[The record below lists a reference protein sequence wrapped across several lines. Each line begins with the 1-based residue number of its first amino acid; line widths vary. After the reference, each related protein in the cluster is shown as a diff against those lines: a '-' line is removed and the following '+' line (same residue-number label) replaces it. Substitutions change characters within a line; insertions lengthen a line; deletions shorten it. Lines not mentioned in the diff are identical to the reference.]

1 MYSPELKNESLKPR
15 IAGLEGGVQ
24 VYLPT
29 LSLSLDLK
37 PQTLKEKKFKV

>member
-24 VYLPT
+24 VYLLT
-29 LSLSLDLK
+29 LTLTLMFKATNLK
-37 PQTLKEKKFKV
+37 LKV